1 MRGNAAVRLG
11 FLTPVVLCLLTALGT
26 AHAGPIQPLSPVQ
39 QPRPPRE
46 PATAGELEWVR
57 TGGPPGGLG
66 YDIRYS
72 PEDHD
77 TWYVTDNFAGVHVST
92 DNGITWQPSNDGIPG
107 QLGPTGDWIPVF
119 CLTIDPH
126 DAQTIWAGTDFTGHI
141 YKSTDGG
148 STWAQKDNGVT
159 IDYAGG
165 LTFRGFTVDPQT
177 SDTVYAMGETHDPL
191 TGGAIWGSGT
201 GGVIFKTSDGGEN
214 WTKLWD
220 GGIPSSLARYM
231 WIDPR
236 DSDVMYV
243 STGIFDRGAVGEGD
257 PATDPLGGL
266 GVLKS
271 TDGGQNW
278 DIQDEDNGLRMLYI
292 GSLYMDPTDPD
303 TLLAAAGHTMEG
315 RSEYLDYLVGQGID
329 PPSGIYRTTDG
340 GAHWTQVFTPPAG
353 RVAEAFSSVEYC
365 PNHSNVAYAGSDTAV
380 YRSEDYGATWTMVTG
395 GTGGWGPPGV
405 RAGFP
410 IDMQCDPRDPNR
422 VFANNYGGGNFLSED
437 GGATW
442 RNASDGYTGA
452 QTRVVAVSRSSAA
465 VVLAAA
471 RSGLWRSTNAGGR
484 WIGRRYPTENSEYI
498 STSYDSVAID
508 PTNTNHVLAGLLG
521 AAIVESVDGGA
532 SWYLRWHLSEIAD
545 ELVEG
550 VDQTVAVIAFAP
562 SNPSVVY
569 AALDL
574 DYCAFGHEE
583 PACQEAGAGALVS
596 HDGGWSWERA
606 VDANIENLGVIDLV
620 IDPVDEDVVYA
631 ATGDGLF
638 KTTNGGD
645 QWTALS
651 GLDTSGSIR
660 AVAVHPTDSQK
671 VLAGIEGLGIY
682 ASSNGGTTWQPAYAG
697 LEPNGSLH
705 DILFDPA
712 DGSVAYCSDRNSGVY
727 RSTDGGDT
735 WQKINS
741 GLHMRSAMGLDI
753 SADGKHMYA
762 ATDGEGVFRLDVD
775 GEPPTAP
782 HVVYL
787 PVIVKPVAPAPAVR
801 GYRDPP

>member
-1 MRGNAAVRLG
+1 MNGNATVRL
-11 FLTPVVLCLLTALGT
+11 LSISLVVFCLLSAPGPG
-26 AHAGPIQPLSPVQ
+26 HAGPTQQTKSP
-39 QPRPPRE
+39 PG
-46 PATAGELEWVR
+46 PASVSDLQWTR

-72 PEDHD
+72 QDD
-77 TWYVTDNFAGVHVST
+77 LNTWYVTDNYAGVHIST
-92 DNGITWQPSNDGIPG
+92 DNGLTWQPGNEGIPG
-107 QLGPTGDWIPVF
+107 QLGPTGDWVPIF

-126 DAQTIWAGTDFTGHI
+126 DAQTIWVGTDITGHI

-148 STWAQKDNGVT
+148 TTWIQKDSGVT
-159 IDYAGG
+159 IDYGGG
-165 LTFRGFTVDPQT
+165 LTFRGFTVDPQN
-177 SDTVYAMGETHDPL
+177 SDIVYAMGETHDPL

-201 GGVIFKTSDGGEN
+201 GGVIFKTTDGGDN

-236 DSDVMYV
+236 NSDVLYV

-271 TDGGQNW
+271 TDGGQTW

-315 RSEYLDYLVGQGID
+315 RAGYLDYLTGHGIA
-329 PPSGIYRTTDG
+329 PPGGIYRTTDG
-340 GAHWTQVFTPPAG
+340 GAHWTQVLTPPPE

-365 PNHSNVAYAGSDTAV
+365 PNHPTIAYAGSGDAV
-380 YRSEDYGATWTMVTG
+380 YRSADSGATWARVTG
-395 GTGGWGPPGV
+395 GTSGWGPPGV

-410 IDMQCDPRDPNR
+410 IDMQCDPRDPDR
-422 VFANNYGGGNFLSED
+422 IFANNYGGGNFLSED
-437 GGATW
+437 GGTTW

-452 QTRVVAVSRSSAA
+452 QTRDVAVSRANAA
-465 VVLAAA
+465 VVLTAA
-471 RSGLWRSTNAGGR
+471 RSGLWHSMNAGGR
-484 WIGRRYPTENSEYI
+484 WIGRRYPPQGTEYKT
-498 STSYDSVAID
+498 TSFDSVAID
-508 PTNTNHVLAGLLG
+508 QSDDNHLLAGLLG
-521 AAIVESVDGGA
+521 AAIVESFDGGA
-532 SWYLRWHLSEIAD
+532 SWYLRWQLSEIAD
-545 ELVEG
+545 ELEEH

-574 DYCAFGHEE
+574 DYCVFGHED
-583 PACQEAGAGALVS
+583 PACQEAGAGVLVS
-596 HDGGWSWERA
+596 NDGGESWERA
-606 VDANIENLGVIDLV
+606 VDAGIEDLGVIDLA
-620 IDPVDEDVVYA
+620 IDPTDADVVYA
-631 ATGDGLF
+631 ATANDLF
-638 KTTNGGD
+638 KTTDGGD

-651 GLDTSGSIR
+651 GLDVPGTVR
-660 AVAVHPTDSQK
+660 AVAVHPSNPQK
-671 VLAGIEGLGIY
+671 VLAGVEGLGVY
-682 ASSNGGTTWQPAYAG
+682 ASSDGGTTWQPAYAG

-705 DILFDPA
+705 DILFDPS

-727 RSTDGGDT
+727 HSTDGGST
-735 WQKINS
+735 WQRINE
-741 GLHMRSAMGLDI
+741 GLHMRAAMGLDI
-753 SADGKHMYA
+753 SADGKHVYA

-782 HVVYL
+782 RAVYL
-787 PVIVKPVAPAPAVR
+787 PVVLKWLSTASTV
-801 GYRDPP
+801 GGWRDPR